1 MGKRGERRGK
11 VVIKRAGRGQ
21 RERKEQRKEDSFRG
35 HGAATYLFLCFA
47 EDVQRRVVELG
58 LHSLLNLVVY
68 VDAAG

>member
-1 MGKRGERRGK
+1 MKEKGKE
-11 VVIKRAGRGQ
+11 
-21 RERKEQRKEDSFRG
+21 ERKGGDKKSRKGATREEGAKERGLFRE

-47 EDVQRRVVELG
+47 EDVQRRVVKLG